1 MSTSASLRDAE
12 LLEAVQADLRG
23 FAGQLK
29 SDSELYQIVEHH
41 FGWAEPGASG
51 KGVRP
56 LLCLLCCAAAGGEW
70 KAALPAATAVELIH
84 NFSLIHDDIQDRS
97 EFRRHRQTVWK
108 LWGEALAINA
118 GDALFSLARLSTQ
131 RLDLPSPRLLAVHLI
146 LDEACLELTR
156 GQQRD
161 LAFSRN
167 GEGTLPRYL
176 RMIEA
181 KTASLLGASAAAG
194 AIVAGAPATRQA
206 AFQAFGRE
214 LGLAFQILDDVL
226 GLWGAPGQT
235 GKSVGQDLLE
245 RKPSFPALY
254 ALEHEPSFAAL
265 WEDSR
270 SELSTLLGAL
280 EAAGSR
286 EAATRMAGEYTSA
299 SLTHLTAAKP
309 RGPAAAALQ
318 KLADGLLHR
327 RS

>member
-1 MSTSASLRDAE
+1 LSEPIPPVSE
-12 LLEAVQADLRG
+12 LLEAVQADLKG
-23 FAGQLK
+23 FADQLK
-29 SDSELYQIVEHH
+29 SDPELYLIVEHH
-41 FGWAEPGASG
+41 FGWAEAASGG

-70 KAALPAATAVELIH
+70 MAALPAATAVELIH

-97 EFRRHRQTVWK
+97 EYRRHRQTVWK
-108 LWGEALAINA
+108 VWGEALAINA

-131 RLDLPSPRLLAVHLI
+131 RLELPPPRLLAVHLI

-161 LAFSRN
+161 LGFSSN
-167 GEGTLPRYL
+167 GEGTLARYL

-181 KTASLLGASAAAG
+181 KTASLLAASAATG
-194 AIVAGAPATRQA
+194 ALVAGAPASRQA
-206 AFQAFGRE
+206 AFQAFGRQ

-235 GKSVGQDLLE
+235 GKSVGQDLLD

-254 ALEHEPSFAAL
+254 ALEHDPSFAAL
-265 WEDSR
+265 WGKPT
-270 SELSTLLGAL
+270 SEPAALRGAL

-286 EAATRMAGEYTSA
+286 EAATRMAGEYTTA
-299 SLTHLTAAKP
+299 CLDSLATAKP
-309 RGPAAAALQ
+309 EEPAASALHS
-318 KLADGLLHR
+318 LANGLLHR
-327 RS
+327 HS